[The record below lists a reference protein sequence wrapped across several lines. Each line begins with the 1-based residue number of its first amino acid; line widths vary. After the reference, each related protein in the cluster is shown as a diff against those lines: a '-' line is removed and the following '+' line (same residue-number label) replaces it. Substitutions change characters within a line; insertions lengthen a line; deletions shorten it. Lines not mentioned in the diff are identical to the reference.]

1 MSRKNRKIAPSHDE
15 QILQT
20 KNTFI
25 TEGCK
30 KSDKILSNISHRI
43 YGIVRFE
50 ALSPEEQNL
59 LTNSPNSAILHENLT
74 NILHNTKNLANILAY
89 RSHNGAD
96 WQRNSA
102 HKMKQ
107 HLLDQF
113 SGGRAA
119 EIILCEAMMQSDPKS
134 FHFLPVKELDLNYKT
149 DMISRVPYHQNNAL
163 KTLAIGAQITT
174 TPIDMV
180 SEKFHKYKEKLKQMR
195 AVVPFLES
203 DQTQCDLKNRFG
215 RLTTPDMM
223 SYIVLNGDLRK
234 IFAQNSNYS
243 ETKFQEW
250 KSKNFEGNGV
260 LERFKNGYRE
270 DFRIIAEEISSVQ
283 HLIVRPFFLEKIQ
296 ENFDEKSSF
305 YAVYERNLSFNLR
318 LMSSR
323 STSKNSMKPLLALFF
338 HYTRNAEKTGK
349 NPHKKIRTI
358 MRFFLDK
365 IFLEI

>member
-1 MSRKNRKIAPSHDE
+1 MSRKNQKIALSHDE

-25 TEGCK
+25 TEGRN
-30 KSDKILSNISHRI
+30 KSNKILSNITHRI
-43 YGIVRFE
+43 YGIMRFE

-89 RSHNGAD
+89 RSHNGVR
-96 WQRNSA
+96 WQCNSA

-180 SEKFHKYKEKLKQMR
+180 SEKFHKYAEKLKQMR

-215 RLTTPDMM
+215 RLTTPNMM
-223 SYIVLNGDLRK
+223 SYIALNGDLRK

-250 KSKNFEGNGV
+250 KSKNFKGNGV
-260 LERFKNGYRE
+260 LERFENDYRE
-270 DFRIIAEEISSVQ
+270 DFRIIAKEISRVQ
-283 HLIVRPFFLEKIQ
+283 RLIVRPFFLEKIQ
-296 ENFDEKSSF
+296 ENFEEKSSF
-305 YAVYERNLSFNLR
+305 YAVYERNLSFNSEANELTLSIKKR
-318 LMSSR
+318 DE
-323 STSKNSMKPLLALFF
+323 TIACAIFF
-338 HYTRNAEKTGK
+338 ITPEMQ
-349 NPHKKIRTI
+349 KK
-358 MRFFLDK
+358 
-365 IFLEI
+365 LEEIHTKESAQ

>member
-25 TEGCK
+25 TEGYK

-43 YGIVRFE
+43 YGIMRFE
-50 ALSPEEQNL
+50 VLSPEEQNL

-89 RSHNGAD
+89 RSHNGVR
-96 WQRNSA
+96 WQCNSA

-174 TPIDMV
+174 TPIDMI
-180 SEKFHKYKEKLKQMR
+180 SENFHKYKEKLKQMR

-203 DQTQCDLKNRFG
+203 DQAQCDLKNRFG

-223 SYIVLNGDLRK
+223 SYIALNGDLRK

-243 ETKFQEW
+243 KTKFQEW
-250 KSKNFEGNGV
+250 KSENFEGNGV
-260 LERFKNGYRE
+260 LERFKDGYRE
-270 DFRIIAEEISSVQ
+270 DFRIIAEEISHVQ

-296 ENFDEKSSF
+296 ENFEEKSSF
-305 YAVYERNLSFNLR
+305 YEVYERNLSFNSETNELTLSIKKR
-318 LMSSR
+318 DEIIAR
-323 STSKNSMKPLLALFF
+323 AIFF
-338 HYTRNAEKTGK
+338 ITPEMQKKLEKIHTK
-349 NPHKKIRTI
+349 
-358 MRFFLDK
+358 
-365 IFLEI
+365 ESAQ

>member
-1 MSRKNRKIAPSHDE
+1 MSRKNRKIALSHDE

-25 TEGCK
+25 SEGRK

-59 LTNSPNSAILHENLT
+59 LTNSPNSTILHENLT

-89 RSHNGAD
+89 RSHNGAH
-96 WQRNSA
+96 WQCNNA

-107 HLLDQF
+107 HLLNQF

-119 EIILCEAMMQSDPKS
+119 EIILCEAMMQSDPQS
-134 FHFLPVKELDLNYKT
+134 FHFLPVKDLDLKYKT

-174 TPIDMV
+174 APIDMI
-180 SEKFHKYKEKLKQMR
+180 SENFHKYEEKLEQMR

-203 DQTQCDLKNRFG
+203 NQTQCDLKNRFG

-223 SYIVLNGDLRK
+223 SYIALNGDLRK
-234 IFAQNSNYS
+234 IFARNSNYS
-243 ETKFQEW
+243 KIKFQEW
-250 KSKNFEGNGV
+250 KSKHFEGNGI

-283 HLIVRPFFLEKIQ
+283 RLIVRPFFLEKIQ

-305 YAVYERNLSFNLR
+305 YAVYERNLSFN
-318 LMSSR
+318 SE
-323 STSKNSMKPLLALFF
+323 TNELALNIKKLDETIARAIFF
-338 HYTRNAEKTGK
+338 ITPEMQKTLEKIHT
-349 NPHKKIRTI
+349 KKSAR
-358 MRFFLDK
+358 
-365 IFLEI
+365 

>member
-1 MSRKNRKIAPSHDE
+1 MSRKNRKIAFDPEE

-20 KNTFI
+20 KEFFLS
-25 TEGCK
+25 EGRK
-30 KSDKILSNISHRI
+30 NSNAVLSDVAHRI
-43 YGIVRFE
+43 YGILSFE
-50 ALSPEEQNL
+50 KLSE
-59 LTNSPNSAILHENLT
+59 TSRNSLKNASNTADFHEALT
-74 NILHNTKNLANILAY
+74 NILHHTKNLANMLAY
-89 RSHNGAD
+89 RSHNGMH
-96 WQRNSA
+96 WQRDSA

-107 HLLDQF
+107 HLFHQF

-119 EIILCEAMMQSDPKS
+119 EIILCEAMMQCDPQS

-174 TPIDMV
+174 APIDTI
-180 SEKFHKYKEKLKQMR
+180 SENFHKYEEKLEQMR

-203 DQTQCDLKNRFG
+203 NQTQRDLKNRFG

-223 SYIVLNGDLRK
+223 SYIALNGELRK

-250 KSKNFEGNGV
+250 KSKNFEGNGL

-270 DFRIIAEEISSVQ
+270 DFRVIAEEISRAQ

-296 ENFDEKSSF
+296 ENFEEKSSF
-305 YAVYERNLSFNLR
+305 YAIYERNLSFNSEANELTLSIKKLDETIAR
-318 LMSSR
+318 AIFFI
-323 STSKNSMKPLLALFF
+323 TSKMQKKL
-338 HYTRNAEKTGK
+338 EKIHT
-349 NPHKKIRTI
+349 KKSAR
-358 MRFFLDK
+358 
-365 IFLEI
+365 

>member
-1 MSRKNRKIAPSHDE
+1 MSRKNRKIALSHDE

-25 TEGCK
+25 SEGRN

-43 YGIVRFE
+43 YGIMRFE

-107 HLLDQF
+107 HLLHQF

-119 EIILCEAMMQSDPKS
+119 EIILCEAMMQSDPQG
-134 FHFLPVKELDLNYKT
+134 FHFFPVKELDLKYKT
-149 DMISRVPYHQNNAL
+149 DMISCVPYHQNNAL

-174 TPIDMV
+174 APIDMI
-180 SEKFHKYKEKLKQMR
+180 SENFHKYEEKLEQMR

-203 DQTQCDLKNRFG
+203 NQTQRDLKNRFG

-223 SYIVLNGDLRK
+223 SYIALNGDLRK

-243 ETKFQEW
+243 KTKFQEW

-305 YAVYERNLSFNLR
+305 YAVYERNLSFN
-318 LMSSR
+318 SE
-323 STSKNSMKPLLALFF
+323 TNELALSIKKLDETIARAIFF
-338 HYTRNAEKTGK
+338 ITPEMQKKLEKIHT
-349 NPHKKIRTI
+349 KKSAR
-358 MRFFLDK
+358 
-365 IFLEI
+365 

>member
-1 MSRKNRKIAPSHDE
+1 MSRKNRKIALSHDK

-25 TEGCK
+25 SEGCK
-30 KSDKILSNISHRI
+30 KSDKILSNIAHRI

-59 LTNSPNSAILHENLT
+59 LTNSPSSTILHENLT

-89 RSHNGAD
+89 RSHNGAH
-96 WQRNSA
+96 WQRDNA

-107 HLLDQF
+107 HLRNQF
-113 SGGRAA
+113 GGGRAA
-119 EIILCEAMMQSDPKS
+119 EIILCEAMMQSKPQS
-134 FHFLPVKELDLNYKT
+134 FHFLPVKELGLNYKT

-174 TPIDMV
+174 APIDMI
-180 SEKFHKYKEKLKQMR
+180 SENFHKYEEKLEQMR

-203 DQTQCDLKNRFG
+203 DQTQRDLKNRFG
-215 RLTTPDMM
+215 KLTTPDMM
-223 SYIVLNGDLRK
+223 SYIALNGNLRK

-270 DFRIIAEEISSVQ
+270 DFRIIAEEISRVQ

-296 ENFDEKSSF
+296 ENFEEKSSF
-305 YAVYERNLSFNLR
+305 YAVYEQNLSFNSETNELTLSIKKLDETIAR
-318 LMSSR
+318 
-323 STSKNSMKPLLALFF
+323 AIFF
-338 HYTRNAEKTGK
+338 ITPKMQKKLEKIHT
-349 NPHKKIRTI
+349 KKSAQ
-358 MRFFLDK
+358 
-365 IFLEI
+365 

>member
-1 MSRKNRKIAPSHDE
+1 MSRKNRKIALSHDK

-25 TEGCK
+25 SEGCK
-30 KSDKILSNISHRI
+30 KSDKILSNIAHRI

-59 LTNSPNSAILHENLT
+59 LTNSPSSTILHENLT

-89 RSHNGAD
+89 RSHNGAH
-96 WQRNSA
+96 WQCNNA

-107 HLLDQF
+107 HLLNQF

-119 EIILCEAMMQSDPKS
+119 EIILCEAMMQSDPQS
-134 FHFLPVKELDLNYKT
+134 FHFLPVKDLDLNYKT

-174 TPIDMV
+174 APIDMI
-180 SEKFHKYKEKLKQMR
+180 SENFHKYEEKLEQMR

-203 DQTQCDLKNRFG
+203 NQTQRDLKNRFG

-223 SYIVLNGDLRK
+223 SYIALNGDLRK
-234 IFAQNSNYS
+234 IFARNSNYS
-243 ETKFQEW
+243 KTKFQEW

-283 HLIVRPFFLEKIQ
+283 HLIVRPFFLKKIQ
-296 ENFDEKSSF
+296 ENFEEKSSF
-305 YAVYERNLSFNLR
+305 YAVYERNLSFNSETNELT
-318 LMSSR
+318 LSI
-323 STSKNSMKPLLALFF
+323 
-338 HYTRNAEKTGK
+338 
-349 NPHKKIRTI
+349 KK
-358 MRFFLDK
+358 LDK
-365 IFLEI
+365 IIARAIFFITPEMQKKLEKIHIKKSAQ